1 MPGGANWNNPT
12 TTRNYATE
20 VLPDIKTRDEDAITL
35 LGGTAPTNI
44 PTGAI
49 KYNRTTDE
57 LQEWDGATF
66 NTVGFAI
73 TSGGT
78 GATDAAGARSN
89 LGIGSLGTQNSNAV
103 SITGGSISGLS
114 SLGVSGNTTISGTLT
129 VSSTAANA
137 IDVAGG
143 INAGSG
149 NVGIVGTDGRIPAI
163 TSTYFADLSAIS
175 GVAIPS
181 GLIAIFDTSCPSGWT
196 RVSALDGRFLVA
208 STTYASFGG
217 SNTHAHTVTSHT
229 HSTPG
234 GTSGATNLAHTHH
247 ISFITGI
254 PSENVNAYN
263 VGTGIL
269 AGSQTHYHGVEG
281 DTGAATGTM
290 NHTHTTPAGT
300 SGAAAPTTDTQN
312 NIPLYSTVI
321 LCRKN

>member
-20 VLPDIKTRDEDAITL
+20 VLPDIKTRDEDAITM

-44 PTGAI
+44 PVGAM

-66 NTVGFAI
+66 NTVGLAM

-78 GATDAAGARSN
+78 GATDASGARTN

-103 SITGGSISGLS
+103 TITGGTISGLS
-114 SLGVSGNTTISGTLT
+114 SLSVSGNTTIGGTLT
-129 VSSTAANA
+129 ISSTSASA

-143 INAGSG
+143 INAGTG

-163 TSTYFADLSAIS
+163 TATYFADLSAIS

-181 GLIAIFDTSCPSGWT
+181 GLIAIFDTACPSGWT

-208 STTYASFGG
+208 SSTYASFGG
-217 SNTHAHTVTSHT
+217 SNTHTHTVTSHT
-229 HSTPG
+229 HGMPAATSAG
-234 GTSGATNLAHTHH
+234 GVDHTHGVN
-247 ISFITGI
+247 ILSGGEDNWLTMESFY
-254 PSENVNAYN
+254 S
-263 VGTGIL
+263 
-269 AGSQTHYHGVEG
+269 GSNTLPYQPHHHGV
-281 DTGAATGTM
+281 TGNTGTASAYSHS
-290 NHTHTTPAGT
+290 HTIGGS
-300 SGAAAPTTDTQN
+300 SGAAAPGMDTQN

>member
-35 LGGTAPTNI
+35 LGGTAPSNL

-66 NTVGFAI
+66 NTVGFAL

-78 GATDAAGARSN
+78 GATDAAGARTN
-89 LGIGSLGTQNSNAV
+89 LGIGSLGTQNSNAISV
-103 SITGGSISGLS
+103 TGGSISGLT

-129 VSSTAANA
+129 ISSTSASA

-149 NVGIVGTDGRIPAI
+149 NVGIIGTDGRIPAI

-181 GLIAIFDTSCPSGWT
+181 GLIAMFDTSCPAGWT
-196 RVSALDGRFLVA
+196 RVTALDSKFPMGNSTYGSSGGA
-208 STTYASFGG
+208 STHS
-217 SNTHAHTVTSHT
+217 HTVTSHSHT
-229 HSTPG
+229 MPANTGTTST
-234 GTSGATNLAHTHH
+234 AHTHGVN
-247 ISFITGI
+247 ILSGGEDNSVSMESFLSGSNTLPIT
-254 PSENVNAYN
+254 P
-263 VGTGIL
+263 
-269 AGSQTHYHGVEG
+269 HHHGVIG
-281 DTGAATGTM
+281 NTGGMSANSTHS
-290 NHTHTTPAGT
+290 HTIGGS
-300 SGAAAPTTDTQN
+300 SGAASPTTDAIN
-312 NIPLYSTVI
+312 HLPPYLTVVW
-321 LCRKN
+321 CRKD